1 MVEAPDGSWWSLY
14 HGYENG
20 YWTLGRQCLLAR
32 RFAEEGVRF
41 IEVSA
46 GGWDTHRNM
55 RTELANRCGAVDK
68 PIAGLLADLK
78 RRNMLDDTLVVWG
91 GEFGRTPYAQGSD
104 GRDHNAG
111 GFTMWM
117 AGGGTKPGYHHGA
130 TDDYGFYAT
139 ENKVSIHDLHA
150 TILHL
155 MGIDHERLT
164 YHHSGR
170 DKRLTDVYGDVV
182 SDLLA

>member
-1 MVEAPDGSWWSLY
+1 
-14 HGYENG
+14 
-20 YWTLGRQCLLAR
+20 
-32 RFAEEGVRF
+32 VRY
-41 IEVSA
+41 ITATHSTSRY
-46 GGWDTHRNM
+46 GNLWDQHANLEKGHRGN
-55 RTELANRCGAVDK
+55 AHAVDQ
-68 PIAGLLADLK
+68 PITALLSDLEARGL
-78 RRNMLDDTLVVWG
+78 LDDTLVLCG
-91 GEFGRTPYAQGSD
+91 SEFGRTPSRELFDGQMGRSD
-104 GRDHNAG
+104 NGRDHNPH

-170 DKRLTDVYGDVV
+170 DYRLTDVFGSVV
-182 SDLLA
+182 EELLA